1 MARNLILQ
9 VAILAVGGFA
19 TSTVQGEVI
28 QQKCLGGASMADHD
42 LAYSVL
48 NDGQAMLS
56 MITSGRA
63 EVFEKGEVVSVTGHE
78 GFLSDYTKVRKHG
91 EITSFIVASE
101 YVKDQPVQDIYN
113 TGRDEKPVAVTTP
126 VEQPQI
132 EATQK
137 LEPLPAPTIV
147 VSAITENRWTDDA
160 LIVSATLTNTSTVT
174 VLITGIDAMGFNQDQ
189 KMVSEGSNFT
199 IVHNDLAPGAV
210 VKFKV
215 ALKDGTKQV
224 KFVKVVP
231 SWFMAT
237 GLAAPSV

>member
-19 TSTVQGEVI
+19 TSAVQGEVI
-28 QQKCLGGASMADHD
+28 QQKCLVVLQWPT

-48 NDGQAMLS
+48 NDGQALLS
-56 MITSGRA
+56 LITSGRA
-63 EVFEKGEVVSVTGHE
+63 EVFEKGEVVSITGHE
-78 GFLSDYTKVRKHG
+78 GFLSDYTEVRKHG
-91 EITSFIVASE
+91 
-101 YVKDQPVQDIYN
+101 
-113 TGRDEKPVAVTTP
+113 DEKPVGVTTP

-147 VSAITENRWTDDA
+147 VSAITENRWTGDA
-160 LIVSATLTNTSTVT
+160 LIVSGTLTNTSTVT

-215 ALKDGTKQV
+215 ALKDGTREV